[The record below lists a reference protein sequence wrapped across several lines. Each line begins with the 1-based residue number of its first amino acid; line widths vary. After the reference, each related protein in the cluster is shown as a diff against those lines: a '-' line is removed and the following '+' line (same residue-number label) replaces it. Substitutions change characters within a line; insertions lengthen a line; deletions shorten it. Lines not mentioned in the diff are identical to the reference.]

1 MSPPGSSQNRYSRP
15 SSRRKASV
23 LSRAFRVTS
32 PTLAP
37 AERDLGHKADSLGG
51 RGAERSNLSFSD
63 EQLPDRLTPLLA
75 RQRPRPTVRC
85 HLELGHLSIVQ
96 IPARDLGEFF
106 TRIPG
111 ALLVLVSGQD
121 GGDTGR

>member
-1 MSPPGSSQNRYSRP
+1 MSHPGSSQNRYSRP

-51 RGAERSNLSFSD
+51 RGAERSNLSFSTNNC
-63 EQLPDRLTPLLA
+63 RTGSPLLA

-106 TRIPG
+106 KRIPG